1 MMKNMSIKTTE
12 DLAKA
17 IIDDIRY
24 QNLRMGD
31 RYLTAK
37 EISEKFSVSTVT
49 AHRAMVALSE
59 QNVVI
64 RKRKS
69 GTFIGPGFV
78 SNPDQDND
86 AIHVLHVFL
95 DKAYSKNH
103 PDVFNLFSDVSEDVL
118 GDCTVQFHMVPE
130 RESLLFTRRLVS
142 QISESDYNEAVVLI
156 HSTEKVQRTIQEAG
170 VQAVIFGSA
179 FPGIEHS
186 TLDLDQ
192 AKIGREIVQSLIDKK
207 CKKILLFNYSSWRQ
221 GDNLLYNS
229 ISETMGQA
237 GYSMGSL
244 SIHQVSQDLVFNR
257 DQILSEINAVE
268 GPVGFICRDK
278 LIAAS
283 LSGISYGTANEVFI
297 GCCDIC
303 DKRQVYSS
311 ITPLIDYQKQ
321 IKALLKLFLNK
332 DLKGINQ
339 KVDIRLTLKK

>member
-1 MMKNMSIKTTE
+1 MKNMSIKTTE

-24 QNLRMGD
+24 QSLRMGD

-86 AIHVLHVFL
+86 AIHVLHIFL
-95 DKAYSKNH
+95 DKAYSKNY
-103 PDVFNLFSDVSEDVL
+103 PDVFNYFSDASEDIL

-130 RESLLFTRRLVS
+130 REALLFTRRLVN
-142 QISESDYNEAVVLI
+142 QISDSDYNEAVVLI

-170 VQAVIFGSA
+170 VPAIIFGSA

-192 AKIGREIVQSLIDKK
+192 AKIGREVVQSLIDKE

-229 ISETMGQA
+229 ISETMGQS

-244 SIHQVSQDLVFNR
+244 AIHQVSQDLIFNR
-257 DQILSEINAVE
+257 EQILSEINSID
-268 GPVGFICRDK
+268 GPVGIICRDK
-278 LIAAS
+278 LIASS
-283 LSGISYGTANEVFI
+283 LVDIIYGTANEVFI
-297 GCCDIC
+297 GCCDITNN
-303 DKRQVYSS
+303 KKVLSS
-311 ITPLIDYQKQ
+311 IKPVIGYQKQ
-321 IKALLKLFLNK
+321 IKTLLKLFLNK

-339 KVDIRLTLKK
+339 KVDIRLISKK

>member
-17 IIDDIRY
+17 VIADIRY
-24 QNLRMGD
+24 QNLKMGD

-37 EISEKFSVSTVT
+37 EVSDKFSVSTVT

-69 GTFIGPGFV
+69 GTFIGPGFI

-86 AIHVLHVFL
+86 AIHVLHIFL
-95 DKAYSKNH
+95 DKAYSKNY
-103 PDVFNLFSDVSEDVL
+103 PDVFNHFSDLSEDIL

-130 RESLLFTRRLVS
+130 REALLFTRRLIN

-156 HSTEKVQRTIQEAG
+156 HSSEKVQRTIQDAG

-192 AKIGREIVQSLIDKK
+192 EKIGRDVIQSLIDKK

-229 ISETMGQA
+229 ISETMGQS

-244 SIHQVSQDLVFNR
+244 AIHQVSQDMIFNR
-257 DQILSEINAVE
+257 DQIVSEINAVD
-268 GPVGFICRDK
+268 GSVGIICRDK
-278 LIAAS
+278 LISAS
-283 LSGISYGTANEVFI
+283 ISELIYGTANEVFI
-297 GCCDIC
+297 GCCDIS
-303 DKRQVYSS
+303 DNKKLLSS
-311 ITPLIDYQKQ
+311 IKPVIDYKKQ
-321 IKALLKLFLNK
+321 IKTLLKLFLNK

-339 KVDIRLTLKK
+339 KVDIRLISKK